1 MSLWFVSTLQPVYSN
16 SKSALLRQ
24 QNANANG
31 KSSEFKAAAVV
42 VTFANPDPWIQKQ
55 IHVF

>member
-1 MSLWFVSTLQPVYSN
+1 MSLSFVSTLQPVYSN

-24 QNANANG
+24 QNANG

-42 VTFANPDPWIQKQ
+42 VIFAKPDPWIQKQ
-55 IHVF
+55 IRVF